1 MKKVLCFL
9 CALIILGASLTVV
22 AGYSLSKESDNVTFT
37 VIDEWGDKSLLD
49 GVTAEMPFTHHGQ
62 LNWNVKFSPN
72 GETITEYDYNTFY
85 ERYVKFEPTYGIT
98 EPFFN
103 VYDLKNQ
110 NPAILEV
117 FNNLKAE
124 AKNPGDIRK
133 AQLKFSDY
141 YEYYPVNFELEL
153 PGISVYW
160 DSGIIHDDKGEY
172 VYSGITP
179 ATGKDML
186 KVFNDF
192 FKIPVHD
199 KDVREITVHA
209 GDGGSFSYGSSY
221 ISTFDYAFF
230 DVVFPDCIYFTFGN
244 EINNGH
250 DYVRELVD
258 TSLIPGGYG
267 IYSLP
272 YGEGEVRYNE
282 LKTVYGIPSDA
293 TVEALFCDEEKNE
306 LYLVL
311 HENDKAILHIIDTAT
326 MTDKTVIRLFDFDY
340 EDNVYVKQ
348 YDDFFVFIKNSV
360 DFNVVQRN
368 ADGTYKSALTGAMPL
383 ETVADRDYFSYNS
396 YFGFDGERLVVLVVE
411 DPGAEELNIMTIQ
424 PDIMVFTRD
433 GLSYYCKWICSLG
446 ESVSSWRTFFVRRDE
461 ECKVDIS

>member
-9 CALIILGASLTVV
+9 CSLIILASSLIAVT
-22 AGYSLSKESDNVTFT
+22 GYSLNKESDNVTFT
-37 VIDEWGDKSLLD
+37 VVDEWGDRRYLD

-62 LNWNVKFSPN
+62 LNWNVKFSPA
-72 GETITEYDYNTFY
+72 GETKTEYDYTTFY
-85 ERYVKFEPTYGIT
+85 ERYVKSEPRYGIT
-98 EPFFN
+98 DPFFS
-103 VYDLKNQ
+103 VYDMKNG

-124 AKNPGDIRK
+124 AKNPGDIRR
-133 AQLKFSDY
+133 ATLKYSDY
-141 YEYYPVNFELEL
+141 YEYYPVNFDLEI

-160 DSGIIHDDKGEY
+160 ESGIMHDDKGEY

-179 ATGKDML
+179 ATGKDMQR
-186 KVFNDF
+186 VFNEY

-199 KDVREITVHA
+199 KDVREIKVHA
-209 GDGGSFSYGSSY
+209 SDNGFSYGCSY
-221 ISTFDYAFF
+221 ISTFDYVFF
-230 DVVFPDCIYFTFGN
+230 DVVFSDCIYFTFRN

-258 TSLIPGGYG
+258 TSEIQGGYG
-267 IYSLP
+267 IYCLP
-272 YGEGEVRYNE
+272 YEEGEVKYNE
-282 LKTVYGIPSDA
+282 LKTVYSIPSDA
-293 TVEALFCDEEKNE
+293 TVEILFCDEERNE

-311 HENDKAILHIIDTAT
+311 HKNDKAILHIIDTAT
-326 MTDKTVIRLFDFDY
+326 MTDKTVIELFDFAY

-360 DFNVVQRN
+360 DFNVVERN
-368 ADGTYKSALTGAMPL
+368 SDGSYKSALTGAMPL

-411 DPGAEELNIMTIQ
+411 DPGAEELNVMSIQ
-424 PDIMVFTRD
+424 PDIMVFTEK
-433 GLSYYCKWICSLG
+433 GLSYYCKWFCSLG

-461 ECKVDIS
+461 ECKVYIS